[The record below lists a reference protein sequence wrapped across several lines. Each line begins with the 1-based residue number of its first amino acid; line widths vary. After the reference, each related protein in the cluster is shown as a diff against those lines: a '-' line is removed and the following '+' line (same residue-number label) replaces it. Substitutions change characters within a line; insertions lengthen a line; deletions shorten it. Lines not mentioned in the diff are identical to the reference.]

1 MLRTTSVNVSWNIPS
16 ITETE
21 EYIVK
26 YGVESDNLN
35 LSSSTLDSV
44 TDTTLKNQ
52 TYSVIINK
60 LGAETI
66 YYFRVLAQY
75 GFGNL
80 FKRYSDISAFRTL
93 EKGEWKFIANRVENF
108 DFSEQLAYLPFLN
121 HTDTYLNSSYLEL
134 CDDCTSGDIPLS
146 IDFPFGDYIHQIAIV
161 SS

>member
-80 FKRYSDISAFRTL
+80 FKRYSDLSAFRTL
-93 EKGEWKFIANRVENF
+93 EKGE
-108 DFSEQLAYLPFLN
+108 
-121 HTDTYLNSSYLEL
+121 
-134 CDDCTSGDIPLS
+134 
-146 IDFPFGDYIHQIAIV
+146 
-161 SS
+161 